1 MKKLRFRGVIFD
13 CDGVLVDSEPLVNRL
28 EADLVSQ
35 LGIPCTPDE
44 ARRRF
49 KGKTVAGV
57 AESLEADLGR
67 PLSKDWIYDWGMAT
81 ALGFVRELRPIEG
94 VDAVVRALHERRIPI
109 AVASQSPP
117 ARVALSLRLCKLD
130 SYFGPHVYTASMV
143 ARPKPAPDLYLLAA
157 ARLGISPREC
167 VVIEDSPTGVR
178 AAVEAGMTCYGF
190 TAAESAFDLRAA
202 GASSV
207 SESMGALG
215 DLLGRRFLNFER
227 GGDLEA
233 P

>member
-1 MKKLRFRGVIFD
+1 MSAAQPRAVIFD

-35 LGIPCTPDE
+35 LGIPCTPEE

-57 AESLEADLGR
+57 AESLETDLGR

-81 ALGFVRELRPIEG
+81 ALGFVRQLRPIEG
-94 VDAVVRALHERRIPI
+94 VEAVVRALHDRRVPI

-117 ARVALSLRLCKLD
+117 ARVALSLRLCRLD

-157 ARLGISPREC
+157 ERLGVALSEC
-167 VVIEDSPTGVR
+167 VVIEDSPTGVE
-178 AAVEAGMTCYGF
+178 AAVAAGMACFGYS
-190 TAAESAFDLRAA
+190 AAENETGLRAA
-202 GASSV
+202 GAV
-207 SESMGALG
+207 HTFARMA
-215 DLLGRRFLNFER
+215 DLQEHLLVKRT
-227 GGDLEA
+227 DV
-233 P
+233 